1 MSERENIKDAAD
13 RLAAYAVT
21 CRMTNT
27 LAWLNGLKHL
37 LNNYHDA
44 AGSDDRVITFGYGLQ
59 TIRYRSLSEEEMSD
73 RILEGKDE

>member
-27 LAWLNGLKHL
+27 LAWMTGLKNAI
-37 LNNYHDA
+37 NNYLA
-44 AGSDDRVITFGYGLQ
+44 AVDDNDRVITFGYGLQ
-59 TIRYRSLSEEEMSD
+59 TISEEEMAD
-73 RILEGKDE
+73 RILEGGDE